1 MVNGNTYVVKYDG
14 KEEEERVDEDE
25 MLNLYDARV

>member
-14 KEEEERVDEDE
+14 SEKEERVDEDE